1 MRYRFDLLTSTN
13 DEARDPKYG
22 HGDIIWAEEQL
33 AGRGQRGHTW
43 ISPKG
48 ENLTFS
54 LVVEPKFLPANEQF
68 RLLETIALA
77 LCDAFKAF
85 GIETRIK
92 WTNDIYHADR
102 KLVGILIEHF
112 YSGATLRRT
121 VVGIGI
127 NVNQANFD
135 PSLPNPTSMHTIT
148 GKVFEREQV
157 LERVEK
163 AFAHRFAQ
171 LQQGDYATLARDYHT
186 HLYRLGCEQLFRL
199 PDGTEFTALIE
210 GVASDGALVLRHADQ
225 TRHQYQFKE
234 VEFVI
239 KK

>member
-1 MRYRFDLLTSTN
+1 MRYRFDLLSSTN

-54 LVVEPKFLPANEQF
+54 LVVEPKFLAAGEQF

-77 LCDAFKAF
+77 LCDTFDAFD
-85 GIETRIK
+85 IETRIK

-121 VVGIGI
+121 IVGIGI
-127 NVNQANFD
+127 NVNQAQFD

-148 GKVFEREQV
+148 GRIFERERV
-157 LERVEK
+157 LEVLEK
-163 AFAHRFAQ
+163 AFAHRFEQ
-171 LQQGDYATLARDYHT
+171 LQQRHYPTLAHDYHRR
-186 HLYRLGCEQLFRL
+186 LYRLGCEQLFRL
-199 PDGTEFTALIE
+199 PDGTEFTARIE
-210 GVASDGALVLRHADQ
+210 GVGPDGALILCHADQ
-225 TRHQYQFKE
+225 TRHEYQFKE
-234 VEFVI
+234 VEFVV

>member
-54 LVVEPKFLPANEQF
+54 LVVEPTFLAANEQF

-77 LCDAFKAF
+77 LCDAFEAF

-127 NVNQANFD
+127 NVNQTTFD
-135 PSLPNPTSMHTIT
+135 PSLPNPTSMHAIT
-148 GKVFEREQV
+148 GKVFEREAV
-157 LERVEK
+157 LEGVEK
-163 AFAHRFAQ
+163 AFAHRFEQ
-171 LQQGDYATLARDYHT
+171 LQHGDYATLAHDYHT
-186 HLYRLGCEQLFRL
+186 RLYRQNCEQLFRL
-199 PDGTEFTALIE
+199 PDGTAFTARIE
-210 GVASDGALVLRHADQ
+210 GVGPDGALILQHADQ
-225 TRHQYQFKE
+225 TCRHYQFKE
-234 VEFVI
+234 VEFVV